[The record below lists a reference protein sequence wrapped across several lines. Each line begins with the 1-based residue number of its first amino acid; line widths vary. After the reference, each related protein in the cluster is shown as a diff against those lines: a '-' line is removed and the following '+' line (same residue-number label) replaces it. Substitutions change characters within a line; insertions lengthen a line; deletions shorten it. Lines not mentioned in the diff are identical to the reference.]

1 MFFSKNTTSVIQEIN
16 LQGENQIDNANLAIL
31 ALDKL
36 RGFLTTKKTI
46 TYGLKSVHWPGRN
59 QMINK
64 NPNMTTT
71 SHDLVLMKYGIDMA
85 SAMNCMN
92 TPNVM
97 LTCKITK

>member
-1 MFFSKNTTSVIQEIN
+1 
-16 LQGENQIDNANLAIL
+16 
-31 ALDKL
+31 
-36 RGFLTTKKTI
+36 
-46 TYGLKSVHWPGRN
+46 
-59 QMINK
+59 MINK